1 MSVAQSATK
10 KINFAG
16 LIKSLGLTGET
27 AASLNAFKKRYDEAK
42 KTNIDLLAQPTE
54 VDFNHY
60 RSVLKNS
67 KIVDEV
73 EKAVQSFKPV
83 SIDLSKNLKNI
94 DIFEQKAIENA
105 QLTEK
110 SVGKEIEALKATL
123 KDIESSR
130 PFDQL
135 TVDDVAAARPDLDDK
150 VTYMVKRG
158 KWNLKSYQETFGDL
172 SVM

>member
-1 MSVAQSATK
+1 MSVSQQAAK
-10 KINFAG
+10 KVNFAG

-27 AASLNAFKKRYDEAK
+27 AASLTAFKKRYDEAK
-42 KTNIDLLAQPTE
+42 KNYIDLSSQPTE

-60 RSVLKNS
+60 RSILKNT
-67 KIVDEV
+67 KVIDEV
-73 EKAVQSFKPV
+73 EKAVQGFKPISV
-83 SIDLSKNLKNI
+83 DLSKNLKNI
-94 DIFEQKAIENA
+94 DIFEQKAVENA

-110 SVGKEIEALKATL
+110 SVSKEIAELKATL

-135 TVDDVAAARPDLDDK
+135 TVDDVAAARPDLDEK

-158 KWNLKSYQETFGDL
+158 KWNVPNSDAFPNL